1 MRKLLVM
8 SFLLAGGWLRAE
20 TNPPSVD
27 AHPAHPTMINSDSA
41 DFALKDRRAAYHGHV
56 QVIDP
61 KVRLTCELLVLDL
74 PEGGGH
80 LSHVL
85 AQTNVVVD
93 FTDQGAKYRITSEQA
108 VYDYKVVNFVTN
120 ETVTFT
126 GNPIASTAQGTIYAD
141 PMIWDRADGHLHF
154 PKSPRMIS
162 NQNLN
167 TSGAGLSLPAGGKSK

>member
-1 MRKLLVM
+1 MRKLLLL
-8 SFLLAGGWLRAE
+8 SFLLAGGCLWAQ
-20 TNPPSVD
+20 TNPPPVI
-27 AHPAHPTMINSDSA
+27 AHPTEINSDSA
-41 DFALKDRRAAYHGHV
+41 DFELKDRRATYLGHV

-74 PEGGGH
+74 PENGGR

-93 FTDQGAKYRITSEQA
+93 FTDQGAKYHITSDQA
-108 VYDYKVVNFVTN
+108 VYHYQVVDMVTN

-126 GNPIASTAQGTIYAD
+126 GHPVASTAQGIIYAE
-141 PMIWDRADGHLHF
+141 PMIWNRADGRLHF
-154 PKSPRMIS
+154 TNPRMIS

-167 TSGAGLSLPAGGKSK
+167 TSGAGLTVPTGGK